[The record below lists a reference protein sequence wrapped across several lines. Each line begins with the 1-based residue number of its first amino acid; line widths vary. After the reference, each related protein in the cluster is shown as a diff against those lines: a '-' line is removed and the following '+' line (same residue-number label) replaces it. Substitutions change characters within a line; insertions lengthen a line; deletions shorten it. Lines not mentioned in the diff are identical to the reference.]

1 MMNKYGYFKYS
12 DFALGAKESAS
23 YSADVELQEGSALT
37 QLSVG
42 VKPYQYASFEL
53 DEYITSSP
61 KKIHQTEELGLLTT
75 MVSDENGNL
84 PESVV
89 LTISFSEYFSMT
101 GITVHS
107 RNVIKTIKIQAF
119 RDNDELVSKT
129 FSAVSKSNFYDL
141 SFEYANK
148 IILTITKIDE
158 PHHFLGIYNI
168 EFGKLRV
175 FDDLN
180 IINAEVSNYFSVLGD
195 TLEYDTLNLR
205 VIDPEKEDYLFQRK
219 QPIDFVINDV
229 SKTRFY
235 VDGGTD
241 IDGNTVEVLAYDE
254 IANLE
259 DDFLGGIYE
268 NYSFN
273 DLVND
278 ILSGTGIQYETI
290 NTDNITLN
298 GYLPIS
304 SRRKAL
310 QTILQGS
317 NVRCYKN
324 ETLVFAPIKTGLSD
338 IVLNETNIIDKPQK
352 NKKQEIRSFVLSNH
366 NYSKGTEETELYHWY
381 ISTTENVIIEF
392 SKPAHSLK
400 AFEVIGVDEY
410 GNDIV
415 SETES
420 QNVTFVEVGANY
432 CVVSN
437 SSANKIV
444 IKGLNYTDSVV
455 KYEKINQL
463 TSRNEIYEEKTL
475 DLTISSNPQQVCDLL
490 YDLYSRKNSIRFK
503 TFINVELGGYYSIL
517 GENLNIKSK
526 KQTLNGLYEVEAV

>member
-1 MMNKYGYFKYS
+1 MNKYGYFKYS

>member
-1 MMNKYGYFKYS
+1 MNKYGYFKYS

-61 KKIHQTEELGLLTT
+61 KKIYQTEELGLLTT

-107 RNVIKTIKIQAF
+107 RNVIKSIKIQAF

-129 FSAVSKSNFYDL
+129 FSAVSKSNFYDI
-141 SFEYANK
+141 SFEFANK
-148 IILTITKIDE
+148 LVLTITKIDE
-158 PHHFLGIYNI
+158 PYHFFGIYNI
-168 EFGKLRV
+168 EFGKLRI
-175 FDDLN
+175 FDNVN
-180 IINAEVSNYFSVLGD
+180 IISARINNCFSVFGD
-195 TLEYDTLNLR
+195 TLEYDTLDLGI
-205 VIDPEKEDYLFQRK
+205 IDPEKEDYLFQRK
-219 QPIDFVINDV
+219 QPIDYIVNDNFM
-229 SKTRFY
+229 SRFY
-235 VDGGTD
+235 
-241 IDGNTVEVLAYDE
+241 IDSGVGIDNNTVQILAYDE

-259 DDFLGGIYE
+259 DDFYGGVYE
-268 NYSFN
+268 NYPINSLFA
-273 DLVND
+273 D
-278 ILSGTGIQYETI
+278 ILGNTGIKYETE
-290 NTDNITLN
+290 NTDSVFMS

-317 NVRCYKN
+317 NIRCYKG
-324 ETLVFAPIKTGLSD
+324 EKLVFKPLEAQISD
-338 IVLNETNIIDKPQK
+338 TVLNESNILENPKK
-352 NKKQEIRSFVLSNH
+352 TKKQEIRSVVVRKK
-366 NYSKGTEETELYHWY
+366 NYSKSEEELELYHWY
-381 ISTTENVIIEF
+381 ISTTENVVITF
-392 SKPAHSLK
+392 DLPAHNLK
-400 AFEVIGVDEY
+400 AYEVTGTDEY
-410 GNDIV
+410 GQDIV
-415 SETES
+415 DETES
-420 QNVTFVEVGANY
+420 KKVTFIETGANY

-437 SSANKIV
+437 SSSNKIV
-444 IKGLNYTDSVV
+444 IKGLGYTESTVSY
-455 KYEKINQL
+455 KKENPLI
-463 TSRNEIYEEKTL
+463 SANEVYKENMLE
-475 DLTISSNPQQVCDLL
+475 LTISSDAQVVCDLL
-490 YDLYSRKNSIRFK
+490 YELYSRKNSIVFK
-503 TFINVELGGYYSIL
+503 TFVDVEVGACYSIL

>member
-53 DEYITSSP
+53 DEYITSAP

-107 RNVIKTIKIQAF
+107 RNVIKSIKIQAF

-254 IANLE
+254 VANLE

-324 ETLVFAPIKTGLSD
+324 ETLVFAPIKTELSD
-338 IVLNETNIIDKPQK
+338 IVLTETNILDKPQK
-352 NKKQEIRSFVLSNH
+352 NKKQEIRSFILSNH

-381 ISTTENVIIEF
+381 ISTTENIIIEF
-392 SKPAHSLK
+392 SKPVHSLK

-410 GNDIV
+410 GNDII

-490 YDLYSRKNSIRFK
+490 YNLYSRKNSIRFK
-503 TFINVELGGYYSIL
+503 TFIDVELGGYYSIL